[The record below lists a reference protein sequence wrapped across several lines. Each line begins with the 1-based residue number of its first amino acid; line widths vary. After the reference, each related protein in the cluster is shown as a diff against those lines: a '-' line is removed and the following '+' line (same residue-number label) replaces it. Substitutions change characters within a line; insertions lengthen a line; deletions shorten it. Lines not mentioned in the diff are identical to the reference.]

1 MSTIKVDTLQ
11 TRSGSTSAVTGAGSL
26 KVDNLRGNTA
36 AASITL
42 GDGSNTLGALSTAG
56 GVTITGEG
64 GTTTTN
70 LQQGLCKAWT
80 TFNGTGTI
88 ATTDSHNIGSLT
100 DTATGVYR
108 TNFTNAFGNAEHPDA
123 FAYRE
128 GTSTSGGDIDRS
140 INYNRVAQTTGY
152 TSLTTQSGGTTP
164 IDVAR
169 IAVMTFGDLA

>member
-1 MSTIKVDTLQ
+1 MALTKVIGSGVEGISNASNATFLTATAAEGVTLAG
-11 TRSGSTSAVTGAGSL
+11 TLAVTGVHTVGTNAVATS
-26 KVDNLRGNTA
+26 
-36 AASITL
+36 
-42 GDGSNTLGALSTAG
+42 
-56 GVTITGEG
+56 EG
-64 GTTTTN
+64 GAVTQN
-70 LQQGLCKAWT
+70 LLQGLCKAWT

-140 INYNRVAQTTGY
+140 INYNRVAQTTGH